1 MHATTPT
8 DLIPLSEAAKLL
20 PAYRGARCHASTVYR
35 MGKAGKLRMF
45 RASCWRVS
53 RQEVLALAEPRA
65 YRRPVKPITAKR
77 AAAEE
82 RLALRYLEG
91 LGLKVGG
98 G

>member
-1 MHATTPT
+1 MHATTPPS

-35 MGKAGKLRMF
+35 MGRAGKLRMF

-53 RQEVLALAEPRA
+53 REEVLALAEPKP
-65 YRRPVKPITAKR
+65 YREPRKPVTAKR
-77 AAAEE
+77 AAADE
-82 RLALRYLEG
+82 RLAVRYLEG

-98 G
+98 